1 MAIFHARPYSRF
13 IEIQSNLRRMK
24 LHRTNEGTNFLGG
37 GFSNTDNVRGVVHN
51 ILKIRSNF
59 RKQFWLLRQVQQ
71 RVLLSVKI
79 AILQITSLGK
89 SIIKVS
95 AWVLKSPSRQQH
107 SNFSAPPLPITEKLS
122 NSPMQTKIHDNSNQ
136 IYFHIFNFSPSPL
149 TKQCSDIHK
158 KTA

>member
-24 LHRTNEGTNFLGG
+24 LHRTNDGTNFLGG

-51 ILKIRSNF
+51 ILRIRSNF

-95 AWVLKSPSRQQH
+95 ARVLKSPSRQQH
-107 SNFSAPPLPITEKLS
+107 SNFSAPPSQSLKNLAIPPCRQKSMIIPIKYTFIS
-122 NSPMQTKIHDNSNQ
+122 S
-136 IYFHIFNFSPSPL
+136 IFP
-149 TKQCSDIHK
+149 HHH
-158 KTA
+158 